1 VTSFGKIATVTCVA
15 VICGAVILVYKENAN
30 QRKFVREAN
39 EVRSRAERGDAK
51 AQDRL
56 GSIFYYGKGVPQDY
70 AEAIR
75 WYRKAA
81 EQGNA
86 MAQNALASMYDRGT
100 GLPQDYVEAVR
111 WSRKAADKGDAK
123 GQYSLAYMYHEGR
136 GVPQDYTEAA
146 RWARKAADKGLAD
159 AQYSLGNSYRD
170 GQGVPRDYA
179 EAVRWYYKAAEQGEA
194 KAQYALGYMYSK
206 GQGVVQDDAEA
217 MRWYDKA
224 AEQGD
229 AKAQRA
235 LGFVSRRGRRV
246 PLTRWTFIVPLLFCL
261 VVMLVP
267 RRRWGRATWLSWALL
282 SIGCA
287 VSLAD
292 ELLLSGFSLALL
304 ARGLPGI
311 LWGGSIRALLI
322 ALLAGGAVICAV
334 MAVVEAVRGSKR
346 PRDQGRPP
354 SPPEWTPVSPT

>member
-1 VTSFGKIATVTCVA
+1 MNLFLKVGVPLACA
-15 VICGAVILVYKENAN
+15 AAICGAVFVWHARKKEAAAD
-30 QRKFVREAN
+30 QKLA
-39 EVRSRAERGDAK
+39 EVARDSRVRAEQGDAK
-51 AQDRL
+51 AQYNLARM
-56 GSIFYYGKGVPQDY
+56 YYKGQGVPQDY
-70 AEAIR
+70 AEAAR
-75 WYRKAA
+75 WAR
-81 EQGNA
+81 
-86 MAQNALASMYDRGT
+86 T
-100 GLPQDYVEAVR
+100 
-111 WSRKAADKGDAK
+111 AADQGDAK

-179 EAVRWYYKAAEQGEA
+179 ESVRWYYKAAEQGDA

-261 VVMLVP
+261 VVILVP

-322 ALLAGGAVICAV
+322 AVLAGGAAICAV
-334 MAVVEAVRGSKR
+334 VAVVDAVRGSKR
-346 PRDQGRPP
+346 RRDQGLQP
-354 SPPEWTPVSPT
+354 SPPEATPGSPT

>member
-1 VTSFGKIATVTCVA
+1 MTSFGKIATVICVV

-30 QRKFVREAN
+30 HRKFVREAS

-70 AEAIR
+70 NQAVR
-75 WYRKAA
+75 WFRQAA
-81 EQGNA
+81 EQG
-86 MAQNALASMYDRGT
+86 
-100 GLPQDYVEAVR
+100 
-111 WSRKAADKGDAK
+111 DAK
-123 GQYSLAYMYHEGR
+123 AQYNLARMYYKGQ

-146 RWARKAADKGLAD
+146 RWARKAADQGDATGQYSLAYMYHDGRGVTQDYTEAARWARKSADQGLAD

-170 GQGVPRDYA
+170 GQGVPQDYA
-179 EAVRWYYKAAEQGEA
+179 EAVRWYRKAAEQGDP

-206 GQGVVQDDAEA
+206 GQGVTRDGAEA
-217 MRWYDKA
+217 VRWYHKA

-235 LGFVSRRGRRV
+235 LGFVSRKGRRA
-246 PLTRWTFIVPLLFCL
+246 PLARWTFIVPVLFCL

-267 RRRWGRATWLSWALL
+267 KHRWGRATWLPWALL

-292 ELLLSGFSLALL
+292 ELLLSGFSLALV

-311 LWGGSIRALLI
+311 LLGGSIRALLI
-322 ALLAGGAVICAV
+322 ALLAGGTAICAV
-334 MAVVEAVRGSKR
+334 VAVVEAVRGSKR
-346 PRDQGRPP
+346 RRDQDRPP
-354 SPPEWTPVSPT
+354 SPPEWTPASPA